1 MVYIFLIRE
10 FNGKCVLYSS
20 ACNMTWLVPV
30 PSPFLWLFR
39 CLCCTVWLQCTSL
52 SLRNSDTRIN
62 QPNFFTVTP
71 MTTCDTIACSDVS
84 FFYYYYICFFCFASQ
99 EYISFRFCSFV
110 CLFSVLKWGLVS
122 TFHSASPCVLTPCIF
137 WVLRLSQW

>member
-1 MVYIFLIRE
+1 MVYIFLIHE

-84 FFYYYYICFFCFASQ
+84 FFIII
-99 EYISFRFCSFV
+99 ISVSFVLHLRNIFHLDFVRLFV
-110 CLFSVLKWGLVS
+110 CLFPVLKWGLVS

-137 WVLRLSQW
+137 